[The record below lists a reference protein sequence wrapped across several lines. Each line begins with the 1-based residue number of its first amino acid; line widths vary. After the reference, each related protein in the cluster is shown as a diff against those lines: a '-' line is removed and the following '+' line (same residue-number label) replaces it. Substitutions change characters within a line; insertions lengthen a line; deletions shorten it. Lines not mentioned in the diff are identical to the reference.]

1 MSCYSTYYKCSGCD
15 YESIKLSNV
24 KRHIVR
30 IHNIEIAPKAT
41 DFAPKAMDIA
51 SKATDFAPKATD
63 FALSDYCQTNTDN
76 NICKKCN
83 KNFSRKN
90 IMLKHFDKCKGITNS
105 LQCENCYKIFSHRNN
120 KYEHLKICKDKL
132 EKESTTLA
140 VANNDIIQ
148 TVEIIN
154 NNNTINNNTINNNNN
169 NTINNIIVF
178 DPDKM
183 KLLHD
188 HISKN
193 DIMQY
198 LRSADFST
206 VLTDYSKA
214 LLGRDE
220 NQCIRKTNMKSASSS
235 VHVGENKWELQ
246 TDKELYPKLMSNIA
260 VNFQDI
266 REEFKIKIAN
276 QLDTFLAD
284 IECEVIDSHDDK
296 THELNLKRLHKRL
309 FNNIKHII
317 FNLTK
322 SNLTKS

>member
-1 MSCYSTYYKCSGCD
+1 MSYDSTYYKCSVCD
-15 YESIKLSNV
+15 YESKWKCNV
-24 KRHIVR
+24 TRHIMR
-30 IHNIEIAPKAT
+30 IHNNENFPKDT
-41 DFAPKAMDIA
+41 DFFPKD
-51 SKATDFAPKATD
+51 TDF
-63 FALSDYCQTNTDN
+63 
-76 NICKKCN
+76 CKKTQENIILDTNQCDVCN
-83 KNFSRKN
+83 KKYSNKYKLTAHKTHCNGNTNPLKCIYCFKLFKN
-90 IMLKHFDKCKGITNS
+90 RS
-105 LQCENCYKIFSHRNN
+105 N

-132 EKESTTLA
+132 EKESTTLT

-148 TVEIIN
+148 TAEIIN
-154 NNNTINNNTINNNNN
+154 NNNTINNNTINN
-169 NTINNIIVF
+169 TINNNIIVF

-322 SNLTKS
+322 SNLTK